1 MAEDF
6 EFTEGPQ
13 EMAVI
18 RAEIEHVRHDAQR
31 LDEALRRTF
40 PVESGVW
47 DVPESILAELTRLEV
62 WLDQG
67 RS

>member
-31 LDEALRRTF
+31 LHEALRLTF

-47 DVPESILAELTRLEV
+47 DVPESILDELARLEV
-62 WLDQG
+62 WLEQG
-67 RS
+67 PS

>member
-1 MAEDF
+1 MAADF
-6 EFTEGPQ
+6 EFMEGPQ

-18 RAEIEHVRHDAQR
+18 RAEIAHVRHDAQR

-47 DVPESILAELTRLEV
+47 DVPESILAQLARLDL
-62 WLDQG
+62 WLEQ
-67 RS
+67 SQS

>member
-1 MAEDF
+1 MAADF

-18 RAEIEHVRHDAQR
+18 RAEIEHVRHDAGR
-31 LDEALRRTF
+31 RHEALRRAF
-40 PVESGVW
+40 PVESGAW
-47 DVPESILAELTRLEV
+47 DVPESILAELARLDV
-62 WLDQG
+62 WLEQG